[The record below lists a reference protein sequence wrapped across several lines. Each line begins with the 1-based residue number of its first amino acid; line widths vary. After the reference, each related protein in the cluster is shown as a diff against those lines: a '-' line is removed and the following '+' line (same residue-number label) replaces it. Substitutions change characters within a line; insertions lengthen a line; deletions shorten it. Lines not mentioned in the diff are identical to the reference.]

1 MVIAQNQ
8 AFRHGKRTKNKLGLP
23 FYAPLPYSY
32 RTEDEEPRVE
42 QRTQGTVD
50 GNEGAWRDFSAL
62 FSRAKAR
69 ALIVVDDCPLSKT
82 ALLAWRHDRQNRTA
96 RNSKPFHI

>member
-1 MVIAQNQ
+1 MSVAQNQ
-8 AFRHGKRTKNKLGLP
+8 AFRHDKRTKNKLGLP

-32 RTEDEEPRVE
+32 RTGVQEPQVE

-62 FSRAKAR
+62 FSRAKVR
-69 ALIVVDDCPLSKT
+69 ALTVVVDDYPLSRT
-82 ALLAWRHDRQNRTA
+82 GLLA
-96 RNSKPFHI
+96 